1 MPKQN
6 VCSPNIL
13 SNGKICNKC
22 QNHWVFYMRNNE
34 SKLQKY
40 YMTYKDYFIELG
52 KKDFDQWFSA
62 YYSALKIE
70 NGWILDVGCGVG
82 QVVNKLADEGFCAV
96 GIDISPIGMQ
106 IASERGMGAFI
117 VASAS
122 NLPFR
127 SDSFVVVG
135 FYDFLEHTYSPEACL
150 NEMVRVLGR
159 RGKIVASAPNFLQVI
174 GLTRPYHWHMSGL
187 KQRISNCY
195 NLLRKVIISKVFPW
209 KMRFEFVQPQLDPEG
224 RGGDVDAV
232 CLTNPIDIK
241 FHLTKLGIKIVKES
255 AVPNHLKRIIKKLG
269 EMPFVRSMSGFTF
282 LVGIKIAS
290 KGSDENKNGCT
301 GSRRTPEELR

>member
-1 MPKQN
+1 
-6 VCSPNIL
+6 
-13 SNGKICNKC
+13 
-22 QNHWVFYMRNNE
+22 MRNNKE
-34 SKLQKY
+34 ELEEY
-40 YMTYKDYFIELG
+40 YMTCKDYFAELG
-52 KKDFDQWFSA
+52 KKDFDYWFTA
-62 YYSALKIE
+62 YHSSLKTRS
-70 NGWILDVGCGVG
+70 GWILDIGCGVG
-82 QVVNKLADEGFCAV
+82 QVVNRLAYEGLCAV
-96 GIDISPIGMQ
+96 GIDISPVGIRM
-106 IASERGMGAFI
+106 ASKRGKGAF
-117 VASAS
+117 VLASAS

-127 SDSFVVVG
+127 NNSFATVG
-135 FYDFLEHTYSPEACL
+135 FYDFLEHTHHPEICL

-187 KQRISNCY
+187 KQRISNFY
-195 NLLRKVIISKVFPW
+195 NLLRKVIISKIFPR
-209 KMRFEFVQPQLDPEG
+209 KMRFEFMQSQLDPEG

-241 FHLTKLGIKIVKES
+241 FHLRKLGIKIVKES
-255 AVPNHLKRIIKKLG
+255 AVPNHSKRIIKKLG

-290 KGSDENKNGCT
+290 EGHYENKNGCN